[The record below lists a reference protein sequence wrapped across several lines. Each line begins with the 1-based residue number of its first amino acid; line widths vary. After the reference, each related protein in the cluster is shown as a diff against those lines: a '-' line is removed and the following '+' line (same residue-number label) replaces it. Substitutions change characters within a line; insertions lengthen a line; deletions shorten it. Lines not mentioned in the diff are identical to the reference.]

1 MRDAGAEVI
10 DPADIPTIEDDRMR
24 ASERLVMMTEFKHD
38 IGAYLATRVVVDAD
52 MAQPRTLADLIQF
65 NLDHA
70 ELEMSLFGQEQ
81 FERAQESGP
90 IDGEAYL
97 EALATGQR
105 LAGAEGLDA
114 VLNAYNLDAL
124 IAPTGGPPPLI
135 DPQFGE
141 TFQGGSSRC
150 AAVAGYPLVTVPA
163 GFVTGWGGKRRGG
176 RTAHRS
182 HLHGPGVER
191 AGTLIRLAYAFE
203 RITQARRPPQ
213 LFSPAL

>member
-1 MRDAGAEVI
+1 
-10 DPADIPTIEDDRMR
+10 MR
-24 ASERLVMMTEFKHD
+24 ASERLVMMTEFKHG
-38 IGAYLATRVVVDAD
+38 IGAYLATRVVVDAE
-52 MAQPRTLADLIQF
+52 MAQPRTLADLIPVSI
-65 NLDHA
+65 LDHA

-97 EALATGQR
+97 EGAGNRAAAGRRGRARRGIGR
-105 LAGAEGLDA
+105 LQPGRVDRADRRAA
-114 VLNAYNLDAL
+114 
-124 IAPTGGPPPLI
+124 PLI

-150 AAVAGYPLVTVPA
+150 AAVAGYPLVTVPGRFCA
-163 GFVTGWGGKRRGG
+163 VGGESGAAV

-191 AGTLIRLAYAFE
+191 AGADSPRVRL
-203 RITQARRPPQ
+203 
-213 LFSPAL
+213 